1 MHNLLAFFRRFR
13 IFLLFV
19 LLQVFAL
26 STYFTYLSF
35 PRSQYLTSAS
45 IVSSSILEVKNS
57 FTRYWNLGENN
68 KALQAENIRL
78 RNKVKESFMRL
89 ERPLVK
95 IEDTLFRQ
103 QYDYIPSLVINSST
117 NKRNNFFTLN
127 VGKLQG
133 IERGMGVFSDRG
145 VVGVIHTTSKHY
157 SVVKSVLTEHINID
171 VIIENT
177 GAFGLLKWDGRDSK
191 FGTITG
197 ISNDMIL
204 EKGTRVVT
212 RGGSTIFPK
221 GLLVGFVE
229 KYKQIEGKPLWDV
242 TIRFSED
249 YRSIQNVYVIKNL
262 LKGEQDKLE
271 SSIPEDK
278 ENE

>member
-45 IVSSSILEVKNS
+45 IISSSILEVKNS
-57 FTRYWNLGENN
+57 FTGYWNLGENN

-78 RNKVKESFMRL
+78 RNKIKGSFIRL
-89 ERPLVK
+89 ERPIVK

-127 VGKLQG
+127 VGELQG
-133 IERGMGVFSDRG
+133 VKRGMGVFSDRG

-157 SVVKSVLTEHINID
+157 SVLKSVLTEHINID
-171 VIIENT
+171 VIIEKT

-262 LKGEQDKLE
+262 LKEEQDKLE
-271 SSIPEDK
+271 NTIPEDK
-278 ENE
+278 DNE

>member
-45 IVSSSILEVKNS
+45 IVSSSILEVRNS
-57 FTRYWNLGENN
+57 ITKYWSLGENN
-68 KALQAENIRL
+68 KALQEENIRL
-78 RNKVKESFMRL
+78 RENIKGSFIRL
-89 ERPLVK
+89 ENPLVRIK
-95 IEDTLFRQ
+95 DTLFRQ
-103 QYDYIPSLVINSST
+103 QYEYISSLVINSST

-127 VGKLQG
+127 VGGLQG
-133 IERGMGVFSDRG
+133 VKRGMGVFSDKG
-145 VVGVIHTTSKHY
+145 VVGVIHSTSRHY
-157 SVVKSVLTEHINID
+157 AVVKSVLTEHINID
-171 VIIENT
+171 VIVEST
-177 GAFGLLKWDGRDSK
+177 GAFGLLKWDGRNSK

-197 ISNDMIL
+197 ISNDMKL
-204 EKGTRVVT
+204 KKGTRVVT

-221 GLLVGFVE
+221 GLMVGYIE
-229 KYKQIEGKPLWDV
+229 KLTPIEGKPLWDV

-249 YRSIQNVYVIKNL
+249 YRSIQNVYVIKNF
-262 LKGEQDKLE
+262 LKEEQDRIE
-271 SSIPEDK
+271 NTIPEDK
-278 ENE
+278 VE

>member
-271 SSIPEDK
+271 NTIPEDK

>member
-271 SSIPEDK
+271 STIPEDK

>member
-271 SSIPEDK
+271 KTIPED
-278 ENE
+278 NE

>member
-45 IVSSSILEVKNS
+45 IVSSSILEVRNS
-57 FTRYWNLGENN
+57 ITKYWSLGENN
-68 KALQAENIRL
+68 KALQEENIRL
-78 RNKVKESFMRL
+78 REKIKGSFIRL
-89 ERPLVK
+89 ENPLVRIK
-95 IEDTLFRQ
+95 DTLFRQ
-103 QYDYIPSLVINSST
+103 QYEYISSLVINSST

-127 VGKLQG
+127 VGGLQG
-133 IERGMGVFSDRG
+133 VKRGMGVFSDKG
-145 VVGVIHTTSKHY
+145 VVGVIHSTSRHY
-157 SVVKSVLTEHINID
+157 AVVKSVLTEHINID
-171 VIIENT
+171 VIVEST
-177 GAFGLLKWDGRDSK
+177 GAFGLLKWDGRNSK

-197 ISNDMIL
+197 ISNDMKL
-204 EKGTRVVT
+204 KKGTRVVT

-221 GLLVGFVE
+221 GLMVGYVE
-229 KYKQIEGKPLWDV
+229 KLTPIEGKPLWDV

-249 YRSIQNVYVIKNL
+249 YRSIQNVYVIKNF
-262 LKGEQDKLE
+262 LKEEQDRIE
-271 SSIPEDK
+271 NTIPEDK
-278 ENE
+278 VE

>member
-45 IVSSSILEVKNS
+45 IVSSSILEVRNS
-57 FTRYWNLGENN
+57 ITKYWSLGENN
-68 KALQAENIRL
+68 KALQEENIRL
-78 RNKVKESFMRL
+78 REKIKGSFIRL
-89 ERPLVK
+89 ENPLVRIK
-95 IEDTLFRQ
+95 DTLFRQ
-103 QYDYIPSLVINSST
+103 QYEYISSLVINSST

-127 VGKLQG
+127 VGGLQG
-133 IERGMGVFSDRG
+133 VKRGMGVFSDKG
-145 VVGVIHTTSKHY
+145 VVGVIHSTSRHY
-157 SVVKSVLTEHINID
+157 AVVKSVLTEHINID
-171 VIIENT
+171 VIVEST
-177 GAFGLLKWDGRDSK
+177 GAFGLLKWDGRNSK

-197 ISNDMIL
+197 ISNDMKL
-204 EKGTRVVT
+204 KKGTRVVT

-221 GLLVGFVE
+221 GLMVGYIE
-229 KYKQIEGKPLWDV
+229 KLTPIEGKPLWDV

-249 YRSIQNVYVIKNL
+249 YRSIQNVYVIKNF
-262 LKGEQDKLE
+262 LKEEQDRIE
-271 SSIPEDK
+271 NTIPEDK
-278 ENE
+278 VE

>member
-45 IVSSSILEVKNS
+45 IVSSSILEVRNS
-57 FTRYWNLGENN
+57 ITKYWSLGENN
-68 KALQAENIRL
+68 KALQEENIRL
-78 RNKVKESFMRL
+78 REKIKGSFIRL
-89 ERPLVK
+89 ENPLVR
-95 IEDTLFRQ
+95 IQDTLFRQ
-103 QYDYIPSLVINSST
+103 QYEYISSLVINSST

-127 VGKLQG
+127 VGGLQG
-133 IERGMGVFSDRG
+133 VKRGMGVFSDKG
-145 VVGVIHTTSKHY
+145 VVGVIHSTSRHY
-157 SVVKSVLTEHINID
+157 AVVKSVLTEHINID
-171 VIIENT
+171 VIVEST
-177 GAFGLLKWDGRDSK
+177 GAFGLLKWDGRNSK

-197 ISNDMIL
+197 ISNDMKL
-204 EKGTRVVT
+204 KKGTRVVT

-221 GLLVGFVE
+221 GLMVGYIE
-229 KYKQIEGKPLWDV
+229 KLTPIEGKPLWDV

-249 YRSIQNVYVIKNL
+249 YRSIQNVYVIKNF
-262 LKGEQDKLE
+262 LKEEQDRIE
-271 SSIPEDK
+271 NTIPEDK
-278 ENE
+278 VE

>member
-45 IVSSSILEVKNS
+45 IVSSSILEVRNS
-57 FTRYWNLGENN
+57 ITKYWSLGENN
-68 KALQAENIRL
+68 KALQEENIRL
-78 RNKVKESFMRL
+78 REKIKGSFIRL
-89 ERPLVK
+89 ENPLVR
-95 IEDTLFRQ
+95 IQDTLFRQ
-103 QYDYIPSLVINSST
+103 QYEYLSSLVINSST

-127 VGKLQG
+127 VGGLQG
-133 IERGMGVFSDRG
+133 VKRGMGVFSDKG
-145 VVGVIHTTSKHY
+145 VVGVIHSTSRHY
-157 SVVKSVLTEHINID
+157 AVVKSVLTEHINID
-171 VIIENT
+171 VIVEST
-177 GAFGLLKWDGRDSK
+177 GAFGLLKWDGRNSK

-197 ISNDMIL
+197 ISNDMKL
-204 EKGTRVVT
+204 KKGTRVVT

-221 GLLVGFVE
+221 GLMVGYVE
-229 KYKQIEGKPLWDV
+229 KLTPIEGKPLWDV

-249 YRSIQNVYVIKNL
+249 YRSIQNVYVIKNF
-262 LKGEQDKLE
+262 LKEEQDRIE
-271 SSIPEDK
+271 NTIPEDK
-278 ENE
+278 VE

>member
-45 IVSSSILEVKNS
+45 IVSSSILEVRNS
-57 FTRYWNLGENN
+57 ITKYWSLGENN
-68 KALQAENIRL
+68 KALQEENIRL
-78 RNKVKESFMRL
+78 REKIKGSFIRL
-89 ERPLVK
+89 ENPLVRIK
-95 IEDTLFRQ
+95 DTLFRQ
-103 QYDYIPSLVINSST
+103 QYEYISSLVINSST

-127 VGKLQG
+127 VGGLQG
-133 IERGMGVFSDRG
+133 VKRGMGVFSDKG
-145 VVGVIHTTSKHY
+145 VVGVIHSTSRHY
-157 SVVKSVLTEHINID
+157 AVVKSVLTEHINID
-171 VIIENT
+171 VIVEST
-177 GAFGLLKWDGRDSK
+177 GAFGLLKWDGRNSK

-197 ISNDMIL
+197 ISNDMKL
-204 EKGTRVVT
+204 KKGTRVVT

-221 GLLVGFVE
+221 GLMVGYIE
-229 KYKQIEGKPLWDV
+229 KLTPIEGKPLWDV

-249 YRSIQNVYVIKNL
+249 YRSIQNVYVIK
-262 LKGEQDKLE
+262 KFLE
-271 SSIPEDK
+271 RRAR
-278 ENE
+278 

>member
-157 SVVKSVLTEHINID
+157 SVVKSVLKEHINID

-278 ENE
+278 

>member
-45 IVSSSILEVKNS
+45 IVSSSILEVRNS
-57 FTRYWNLGENN
+57 ITKYWSLGENN

-78 RNKVKESFMRL
+78 REKIKGSFIRL
-89 ERPLVK
+89 ENPLVR
-95 IEDTLFRQ
+95 IQDTLFRQ
-103 QYDYIPSLVINSST
+103 QYEYISSLVINSST

-127 VGKLQG
+127 VGGLQG
-133 IERGMGVFSDRG
+133 VKRGMGVFSDKG
-145 VVGVIHTTSKHY
+145 VVGVIHSTSRHY
-157 SVVKSVLTEHINID
+157 AVVKSVLTEHINID
-171 VIIENT
+171 VIVEST
-177 GAFGLLKWDGRDSK
+177 GAFGLLKWDGRNSK

-197 ISNDMIL
+197 ISNDMKL
-204 EKGTRVVT
+204 KKGTRVVT

-221 GLLVGFVE
+221 GLMVGYVE
-229 KYKQIEGKPLWDV
+229 KLTPIEGKPLWDV

-249 YRSIQNVYVIKNL
+249 YRSIQNVYVIKNF
-262 LKGEQDKLE
+262 LKEEQDRIE
-271 SSIPEDK
+271 NTIPEDK
-278 ENE
+278 VE

>member
-45 IVSSSILEVKNS
+45 IISSSILEVKNS

-78 RNKVKESFMRL
+78 RNKVKESFIRL

-103 QYDYIPSLVINSST
+103 QYDYTPSLVINSST
-117 NKRNNFFTLN
+117 NKRNNFFT
-127 VGKLQG
+127 
-133 IERGMGVFSDRG
+133 
-145 VVGVIHTTSKHY
+145 
-157 SVVKSVLTEHINID
+157 
-171 VIIENT
+171 
-177 GAFGLLKWDGRDSK
+177 
-191 FGTITG
+191 
-197 ISNDMIL
+197 
-204 EKGTRVVT
+204 
-212 RGGSTIFPK
+212 
-221 GLLVGFVE
+221 
-229 KYKQIEGKPLWDV
+229 
-242 TIRFSED
+242 
-249 YRSIQNVYVIKNL
+249 
-262 LKGEQDKLE
+262 
-271 SSIPEDK
+271 
-278 ENE
+278 